1 MIMCAGQ
8 NIYLTVN
15 RYNQHEVEGTENP
28 AEASLFYFVPT
39 DDGGNP
45 LDFHIAYYDEDI
57 ESTVEHSQS
66 DVARYLEAPINAK
79 GECSSP
85 LYMKHSI
92 KVRNSR
98 FTLRSR
104 LSKKHCKSHLSEW
117 VSGEEAFYISCAMNK
132 KVQHGSYFG
141 VKRMGSTDIKKHL
154 FMTMCLPSIHHHN
167 GINTFMLFQLV
178 PNCKEALSNL
188 RMGGTSTPGKLPSPE
203 QPVDCHANGKK
214 LEQKSV
220 SQQALLVQ

>member
-1 MIMCAGQ
+1 MCAGR

-15 RYNQHEVEGTENP
+15 KFNQHQVEGTEIP
-28 AEASLFYFVPT
+28 SEASLFYFVPT

-45 LDFHIAYYDEDI
+45 FDFHIAYYDEDI
-57 ESTVEHSQS
+57 ETTVEHSQNA
-66 DVARYLEAPINAK
+66 VARYLEAPINAK

-104 LSKKHCKSHLSEW
+104 LSKKYAKSHLSEW
-117 VSGEEAFYISCAMNK
+117 VSGEDAFYISCATNK
-132 KVQHGSYFG
+132 TVQHGSYLG
-141 VKRMGSTDIKKHL
+141 VKRTESTDIMSKH
-154 FMTMCLPSIHHHN
+154 FFTTACLPSIHQHN
-167 GINTFMLFQLV
+167 GMNLFMLFQLV

-188 RMGGTSTPGKLPSPE
+188 QMDGMSTPGKLPPPE
-203 QPVDCHANGKK
+203 LPVSTPTIG
-214 LEQKSV
+214 QKSI
-220 SQQALLVQ
+220 SQQALLK